1 MTRLVDR
8 FFQLLEAVMVVCI
21 AGMFVMVLGNV
32 ILRAGFNTGI
42 DISEEL
48 PRFLFIWLTFIGAVV
63 AMRENRHLGVDTVVL
78 ALPVRWQRI
87 CWTISQILIFVCSVY
102 IFVGTF
108 MQHEINA
115 NTISTVMQLPMSW
128 VYGVTL
134 ITGALMAALCIHNLV
149 RLARGQVR
157 DDELIQVEEEGM
169 HDVDSSVQAARK
181 S

>member
-1 MTRLVDR
+1 MPRLVDR
-8 FFQLLEAVMVVCI
+8 FFQLLEAVMVACL

-42 DISEEL
+42 DVSEEL

-78 ALPVRWQRI
+78 ALPVKWRRL
-87 CWTISQILIFVCSVY
+87 CWMISQILIFVCSVY

-115 NTISTVMQLPMSW
+115 TTVSTVMQLPMSW
-128 VYGVTL
+128 VYGVTYF
-134 ITGALMAALCIHNLV
+134 TGALMAALCLHNLV
-149 RLARGQVR
+149 RFARGKVR

-169 HDVDSSVQAARK
+169 HEVDSTVEAVRK
-181 S
+181 P